1 VSIFNNQ
8 TNGANSR
15 RYVLIL
21 AAITLTFTVAM
32 QQICMTVLF
41 KEISEELGL
50 SLVDIG
56 VIWGIPA
63 FAGLLI
69 VFFGGLLSDRY
80 GAKRVITIACILG
93 GIAGALRG
101 LAWDFSSLVLFTFIM
116 GLAIW
121 LIPASVFK
129 TNAAWFSGRPL
140 VIANGV
146 TSAGMGLGFTVGS
159 LISATVL
166 SPLLGGWQNVLFLY
180 GGISFILGFLWIF
193 TVKEFA
199 EAKGSASGVPLRQSM
214 VRVFPIASLWF
225 IGLTLLGY
233 NGCIQ
238 GVIGYVPT
246 YLRDMG
252 WTAASADGTV
262 AAFNA
267 ISTLGCIPLALLS
280 DRIGLRKA
288 LLFPI
293 LVITILC
300 VALLSVADD
309 GMVWVL
315 MVLIGMSRDGF
326 MAVCLTMSTETK
338 GIGVVYAATAMGL
351 AQTIFNVGSLVA
363 PPLGNSLASPANM
376 GLPFFLWAAFGLF
389 GLVAFIFVKE
399 TGWKRREPEPVGLS
413 SVP

>member
-1 VSIFNNQ
+1 VSMF
-8 TNGANSR
+8 TSKSNGPNSR

-21 AAITLTFTVAM
+21 AAIALTFTVAM

-63 FAGLLI
+63 LAGLLI

-80 GAKRVITIACILG
+80 GARRVIGIACILG

-101 LAWDFSSLVLFTFIM
+101 LAWDFPSLVLFTFVM

-121 LIPASVFK
+121 VIPASVFK

-146 TSAGMGLGFTVGS
+146 ASTGMGLGFTVGS
-159 LISATVL
+159 MISATVL

-180 GGISFILGFLWIF
+180 GGISFVIGLLWLF
-193 TVKEFA
+193 TVREFA
-199 EAKGSASGVPLRQSM
+199 GATGSVSGVPLRQSIGH
-214 VRVFPIASLWF
+214 VLPIKSLWF
-225 IGLTLLGY
+225 IGLTLLGFS
-233 NGCIQ
+233 GCVL
-238 GVIGYVPT
+238 GVTGYVPT

-252 WTAASADGTV
+252 WTVASADGTV
-262 AAFNA
+262 AAFSA
-267 ISTLGCIPLALLS
+267 VSTLGAIPLAMLS

-293 LVITILC
+293 LVVTTTC
-300 VALLSVADD
+300 AALLSVAD
-309 GMVWVL
+309 GAMIWVL
-315 MVLIGMSRDGF
+315 MILMGVSRDGF
-326 MAVCLTMSTETK
+326 MAICLTMSTETK
-338 GIGVVYAATAMGL
+338 GIGVVYAATAMGM
-351 AQTIFNVGSLVA
+351 AQTVMNVGSLSS
-363 PPLGNSLASPANM
+363 PPLGNSLASPDNM
-376 GLPFFLWAAFGLF
+376 GLPFFLWAAFGLLA
-389 GLVAFIFVKE
+389 LVAFSFVRE
-399 TGWKRREPEPVGLS
+399 TGWRRREPDR
-413 SVP
+413 